1 MHRTRTRWL
10 RGGATSMRT
19 HWMKMMVD
27 RSVLASWWLDKI
39 KSWMGDWILG
49 VFVYYLKDARR

>member
-1 MHRTRTRWL
+1 
-10 RGGATSMRT
+10 MRT

-39 KSWMGDWILG
+39 KSWMGDWKMPEDKNGI
-49 VFVYYLKDARR
+49 RRDGEKKGG